1 MKMSR
6 FSWFIVVGML
16 LVSWVFAQDYS
27 MYSPDARKTLAN
39 DWLLTGKAY
48 LQVKKYSKAKN
59 CFVYAHNL
67 YPMGEAA
74 QEARE
79 ILAQQFK
86 VKLTYDAEQTF
97 ASFVSQAQRAD
108 NLQARV
114 NLYLMALDAKRDA
127 RIYEQVALTYLQL
140 GQRDKAKEY
149 ALMAVQAGLPQE
161 ELDSRLKNL

>member
-6 FSWFIVVGML
+6 LSWLIFVGML

-27 MYSPDARKTLAN
+27 MYSPDARKTLAS

-59 CFVYAHNL
+59 CFIYAHNL

-79 ILAQQFK
+79 ILSQQFK
-86 VKLTYDAEQTF
+86 VKLTYDAEKTF
-97 ASFVSQAQRAD
+97 TTFVSQAQRAN
-108 NLQARV
+108 NLQSRI
-114 NLYLMALDAKRDA
+114 NLYLMALDAKKDA
-127 RIYEQVALTYLQL
+127 RIYEQVALTYLEL

-149 ALMAVQAGLPQE
+149 ALMAVQAGLPKE
-161 ELDSRLKNL
+161 ELDSRLSSL